1 MIFIFLARNILES
14 NKINFEDIDEKK
26 IFPIKENSVNEIKEK
41 VESNKAL
48 FPIPTI
54 ENKMFSNEM

>member
-48 FPIPTI
+48 FSIPTI